1 MSPSPSPLRHKLLP
15 LAGIGV
21 VWLIQG
27 WVSLPTEKAALSPAI
42 DLSGYPY
49 GQTALSAPG
58 SDMPRPR
65 NERSP
70 ITTDVEPTPLAPSS
84 ATEVLPLF
92 ELPAQP
98 NAFLNRDLQIVGEV
112 FPEMYEEYLSAPPRK
127 RARLAHAL
135 LTYSMT
141 IILCADGDGPLPEG
155 HPMEGVLTGD
165 GLDDVGRSA
174 FHIND
179 WTLQYHLDRF
189 PEVQQYRRNRAAQ
202 RRFGLVGMRPL
213 PLSSALE
220 QAILDRAA
228 EAFSY
233 LD

>member
-1 MSPSPSPLRHKLLP
+1 MVPPLSQPISWSTAVLRTVLRCLFLCRLHKPWRPQPPAARVTVGFVYKITIALYT
-15 LAGIGV
+15 
-21 VWLIQG
+21 LI
-27 WVSLPTEKAALSPAI
+27 AALR
-42 DLSGYPY
+42 SGP
-49 GQTALSAPG
+49 LLHRFPG
-58 SDMPRPR
+58 EQLQHGDAVLLRVPPRRHQPEQFRRLGRHR
-65 NERSP
+65 NR
-70 ITTDVEPTPLAPSS
+70 
-84 ATEVLPLF
+84 
-92 ELPAQP
+92 
-98 NAFLNRDLQIVGEV
+98 RLQVVGEV

-127 RARLAHAL
+127 RARIAHAL

-155 HPMEGVLTGD
+155 HPMEGVLTGA

-202 RRFGLVGMRPL
+202 RRFGLIGMRPL

>member
-1 MSPSPSPLRHKLLP
+1 MSPSPSTLRHKLLP
-15 LAGIGV
+15 LAGLGV
-21 VWLIQG
+21 VLLIQG
-27 WVSLPTEKAALSPAI
+27 WVSLPTKEAALPPPV
-42 DLSGYPY
+42 DLTQDRY
-49 GQTALSAPG
+49 GQRPLSVPG
-58 SDMPRPR
+58 SKAPMPRT
-65 NERSP
+65 ERSA
-70 ITTDVEPTPLAPSS
+70 IATDVGPTPLAPSS
-84 ATEVLPLF
+84 AGEALPLF
-92 ELPAQP
+92 ELPAPP

-127 RARLAHAL
+127 RARIAHAL

-155 HPMEGVLTGD
+155 HPMEGVLTGA

-202 RRFGLVGMRPL
+202 RRFGLIGMRPL